1 MIAPAGDVL
10 QLARELEAAY
20 RAGVPARMQVPMR
33 LAMADAV
40 TCVAMPALA
49 PELDLYVTKLA
60 TIAPAGEAR
69 PAITAVVV
77 AFSSRTGALRA
88 ILDGAHVTSLK
99 CAAVSALVTDR
110 CAAPDARV
118 LALAGTGAQARAQV
132 RAVCAVRPITALRV
146 SSGTPGRA
154 AAFAAE
160 LRGELPDLDISAVPL
175 ADAVRGA
182 DVIATATLATTPLG
196 AFADLA
202 PHVHINCMGGH
213 TPAARELPRELL
225 QTSTLIVEHRPTAIA
240 EAGPL
245 HADALELA
253 DLLAA
258 PDLRRTRTIFS
269 STGHAALDVL
279 TTAHLLRELP

>member
-1 MIAPAGDVL
+1 MIAPAGDL
-10 QLARELEAAY
+10 RQLVQELEAAY
-20 RAGVPARMQVPMR
+20 RAGVPQRMQVPMR
-33 LAMADAV
+33 GVLAGDVA
-40 TCVAMPALA
+40 CIAMPALA

-60 TIAPAGEAR
+60 TIAPR
-69 PAITAVVV
+69 PAGDPRPAVTAVVV
-77 AFSSRTGALRA
+77 AFSSRTGALRT
-88 ILDGAHVTSLK
+88 ILDGAHVTRLK

-118 LALAGTGAQARAQV
+118 LALAGTGAQARAQI
-132 RAVCAVRPITALRV
+132 RAACAVRPITELRV
-146 SSGTPGRA
+146 WSRTPGRA

-160 LRGELPDLDISAVPL
+160 HTSLRVSAHAEL
-175 ADAVRGA
+175 ADATRGA
-182 DVIATATLATTPLG
+182 DIIATATMASTPLG
-196 AFADLA
+196 AFPQLA

-213 TPAARELPRELL
+213 TPASRELPRELL

-245 HADALELA
+245 HATALELA
-253 DLLAA
+253 DLFAA
-258 PDLRRTRTIFS
+258 PDLQRTRTIFS